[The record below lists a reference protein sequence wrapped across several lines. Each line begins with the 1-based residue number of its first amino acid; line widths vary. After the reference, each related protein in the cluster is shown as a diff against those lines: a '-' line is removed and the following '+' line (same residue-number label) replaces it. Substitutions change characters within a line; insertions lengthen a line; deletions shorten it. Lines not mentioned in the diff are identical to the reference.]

1 MAAQKTF
8 APQRAV
14 LWTILNASHIGLD
27 KILEEF
33 LDNAVSA
40 HAHDIRIDL
49 IQTTEDGFT
58 MTVEDDGDGIAEEA
72 LTWVFGVG
80 HQPGKSVAGD
90 HNQFGIGLKSA
101 LASCDYFNETWAV
114 YSRVAGRPGQYVRV
128 QAPYREEGIDYAV
141 CRTEEEPWPGEI
153 SSGTGTL
160 ISVPVTKTLFK
171 SLDPKWVKTDAEC
184 IAALAEE
191 LAVTYGP
198 MLQDVHMTLHWQLLS
213 GEEGTRSIE
222 PIRPNWK
229 QIALE
234 EKGEE
239 LNLGRGKLVVDYTMG
254 AVAAHPDTQ
263 KYYKCNITSS
273 GLMVYLNGRL
283 IQANL
288 FKEVWNQPHP
298 TYNPFLLQVN
308 LRMVDGNR
316 EALPSP
322 TPDKDY
328 MVLGDPRFI
337 QLLSWV
343 RKLCPDPKAC
353 LPKTQKE
360 SAELAMCR
368 QMAEHLK
375 DSGAA
380 SVANLEMPLP
390 LVNKKAI
397 RTDLYTRLP
406 DGRAVLYETKAQA
419 SKVLD
424 LAQLAMYGLIAAED
438 GLDLDELVLV
448 AKSHGSNVQTFAQML
463 GRRWFRGLSVPKIRL
478 LTWEEVQNGGC

>member
-1 MAAQKTF
+1 MAEEKKF
-8 APQRAV
+8 APERAV

-40 HAHDIRIDL
+40 HAHEIRIDL
-49 IQTTEDGFT
+49 IQNTKRGFI

-72 LTWVFGVG
+72 LSWVFSVG

-101 LASCDYFNETWAV
+101 LASCDYHNDTWAV
-114 YSRVAGRPGQYVRV
+114 YSRVTACPGRYVRV
-128 QAPYREEGIDYAV
+128 KAPYREEEIDYAV
-141 CRTEEEPWPGEI
+141 CRTEEESWPGEL

-171 SLDPKWVKTDAEC
+171 SLDPKWVKTDEEC
-184 IAALAEE
+184 MDTLAEE

-198 MLQDVHMTLHWQLLS
+198 LLKDVRMTLHWKFLS
-213 GEEGTRSIE
+213 GKEDSRTIQ
-222 PIRPNWK
+222 PIQPNWK
-229 QIALE
+229 QIVLRKE
-234 EKGEE
+234 GEE
-239 LNLGRGKLVVDYTMG
+239 LNLGQGKLMADYAMG
-254 AVAAHPDTQ
+254 AVSPHPDTQ

-316 EALPSP
+316 EALPNP

-343 RKLCPDPKAC
+343 RKLCPDPKVC

-375 DSGAA
+375 ASGAA

-390 LVNKKAI
+390 LVNKKAV

-424 LAQLAMYGLIAAED
+424 LAQLAMYGLVAAED

-448 AKSHGSNVQTFAQML
+448 AKSHGNNVRGFAQML
-463 GRRWFRGLSVPKIRL
+463 SRRWFRDLPVPTIRL
-478 LTWEEVQNGGC
+478 LTWEEVQNGAC